1 LEFGWDFGSE
11 IGIEIWSFWNLNGNL
26 EWDFVEEFLDCLN
39 GSFGSR
45 FFGWIDLD
53 EDFWMDLDGSGFYG
67 LDFVWMGG
75 WMDFYYF
82 GWIFYYFE

>member
-1 LEFGWDFGSE
+1 LELLEFERKFGMGFRR
-11 IGIEIWSFWNLNGNL
+11 GIF
-26 EWDFVEEFLDCLN
+26 